1 MSFIFTA
8 VQCCDSCF
16 TQELMQL
23 VTNTILVLICM
34 HLEIKAITDL
44 MAMEREKNQEEESST
59 FELAR

>member
-1 MSFIFTA
+1 MISFIFTA

-44 MAMEREKNQEEESST
+44 MAMEREKNQEE
-59 FELAR
+59 

>member
-1 MSFIFTA
+1 
-8 VQCCDSCF
+8 
-16 TQELMQL
+16 
-23 VTNTILVLICM
+23 M